1 MNDQK
6 PEQQPEAQKQDKSEG
21 HLRLIEVTQHWTAN
35 ALHVR
40 LGTRNSVIKRLRPYL
55 GSIGESFASV
65 VPTPTSKT
73 LKVCS
78 VATSPKHNFSR
89 SRFV

>member
-1 MNDQK
+1 MNDQNL
-6 PEQQPEAQKQDKSEG
+6 EQQPEAQKQDKSEG
-21 HLRLIEVTQHWTAN
+21 HVRLIEVTQDWTAN

-40 LGTRNSVIKRLRPYL
+40 LRTRHSVIKRLRPYL
-55 GSIGESFASV
+55 GAIGESFPSV
-65 VPTPTSKT
+65 VPTPTSNT

-78 VATSPKHNFSR
+78 VATSPKHTLSR